1 MMRKKIVAGNW
12 KMNMLAPEVDAFIS
26 QSALAPSEVSV
37 MIAPSSLYL
46 ERMLSLKSKG
56 FWIAAQDVSVH
67 EKGAFTGECSALQLQ
82 SMGVEGAIVGHSERR
97 TYHQEDDAI
106 IGKKVVACLS
116 AGITPVY
123 CCGETLSERESGQHF
138 AIVENQILTAL
149 RDRTEEEML
158 KIIIAYEPVWA
169 IGTGVTA
176 SNEQAEEMHVWIR
189 SCIERQWGAEVAS
202 QISILYGGSVNP
214 GNAAALFACP
224 NVDGGLVG
232 GASLKNADFEAI
244 IQAARS

>member
-1 MMRKKIVAGNW
+1 MRKKIVAGNW
-12 KMNMLAPEVDAFIS
+12 KMNLLATEVEAFIA
-26 QSALAPSEVSV
+26 QSAHQSGEVSV
-37 MIAPSSLYL
+37 MIAPSALYL
-46 ERMLSLKSKG
+46 ERMLSLKPKG
-56 FWIAAQDVSVH
+56 FWIAAQDVSVY
-67 EKGAFTGECSALQLQ
+67 EKGAYTGECSALQLQ

-97 TYHQEDDAI
+97 TYHHEDDVI
-106 IGKKVVACLS
+106 IGKKVLACLS

-138 AIVENQILTAL
+138 AIVENQVLTAL
-149 RDRTEEEML
+149 RDRTAEEML
-158 KIIIAYEPVWA
+158 NIIIAYEPVWA

-189 SCIERQWGAEVAS
+189 SCIEKQWGEQVAS
-202 QISILYGGSVNP
+202 QMPILYGGSVNP
-214 GNAAALFACP
+214 ANAAALFACP

-244 IQAARS
+244 IQAAKP

>member
-1 MMRKKIVAGNW
+1 MRKKVVAGNW
-12 KMNMLAPEVDAFIS
+12 KMNLLATEVEAFIAQCAV
-26 QSALAPSEVSV
+26 QSEGGSV
-37 MIAPSSLYL
+37 MIAPSAMYL

-67 EKGAFTGECSALQLQ
+67 EKGAFTGECSAHQLQ

-97 TYHQEDDAI
+97 TYHHEDDVI
-106 IGKKVVACLS
+106 IGKKVVACLT

-123 CCGETLSERESGQHF
+123 CCGETLTERESGKHF
-138 AIVENQILTAL
+138 SIVEQQVLTAL
-149 RDRTEEEML
+149 QNRTAEEML

-189 SCIERQWGAEVAS
+189 SCIEKQWGGAVAG
-202 QISILYGGSVNP
+202 QIPILYGGSVNP